1 MLNVRYSFP
10 LPSNTSELYLSPM
23 KFIYDKLEA
32 RNPHIYAWLVL
43 GLLFLIYISSFVDR
57 QIVAVL
63 GTAIRDDLGF
73 TNTQIGV
80 LYGPAFS
87 LIYAVCG
94 IFMGWFADQLSRKR
108 IILIGLVI
116 WSLMTVASGFASSF
130 AFLVTARIFVGI
142 SQSALSPAVYSLLAD
157 YFPPEKRA
165 RVFSVY
171 ASGIF
176 VGVGLSFLIGGPVA
190 EAYDWREAIKIVG
203 WPGLILA
210 VVGFLLIREPKR
222 KSGTND
228 RSASDFFEVL
238 RYILKK
244 RSVRYYLAGFSLLS
258 LSGYTILA
266 FVGTVLNDT
275 FEAPSMISQYGWF
288 MFLVGIGVNV
298 SGWLADKLAVRY
310 GPEKRFVMGIIAALG
325 GLPFYYFGLMAESVM
340 MAFILI
346 GIGNVIASSYNGVAA
361 ALIQYF
367 VKSDMRGMAG
377 AVYLF
382 VISIVGFGIGPPVT
396 GWLIDHVFTDLYGP
410 SKALLLVFTICG
422 FLATVSFLKA
432 MQHYHE
438 DAVE

>member
-1 MLNVRYSFP
+1 
-10 LPSNTSELYLSPM
+10 M

-32 RNPHIYAWLVL
+32 RNPKFYAWLVL
-43 GLLFLIYISSFVDR
+43 GILFLIYISSFVDR

-63 GTAIRDDLGF
+63 GTAIRDELGLS
-73 TNTQIGV
+73 NTQIGV

-87 LIYAVCG
+87 LIYAICG
-94 IFMGWFADQLSRKR
+94 IFMGWFADQFSRKR
-108 IILIGLVI
+108 IILIGLLI

-130 AFLVTARIFVGI
+130 VFLVTARFFVGV

-176 VGVGLSFLIGGPVA
+176 VGVGLSFLIGGSVA
-190 EAYDWREAIKIVG
+190 ETYDWREAMKIVG
-203 WPGLILA
+203 WPGLVIA
-210 VVGFLLIREPKR
+210 VIGFLLIREPKR
-222 KSGTND
+222 RSGKSD
-228 RSASDFFEVL
+228 HSASEFFEVL
-238 RYILKK
+238 RFILKK
-244 RSVRYYLAGFSLLS
+244 KSVRYYLAGFSLLS

-288 MFLVGIGVNV
+288 MFLAGVGVNA
-298 SGWLADKLAVRY
+298 SGWLADKLAIKY
-310 GPEKRFVMGIIAALG
+310 GPEKRFVMGIVAALG
-325 GLPFYYFGLMAESVM
+325 GLPFYYFGLMAESVVT
-340 MAFILI
+340 AFVLI

-367 VKSDMRGMAG
+367 VKSNMRGMAG

-410 SKALLLVFTICG
+410 SKALLVVFTVCG
-422 FLATVSFLKA
+422 VLATLSFFKA

-438 DAVE
+438 DAVD